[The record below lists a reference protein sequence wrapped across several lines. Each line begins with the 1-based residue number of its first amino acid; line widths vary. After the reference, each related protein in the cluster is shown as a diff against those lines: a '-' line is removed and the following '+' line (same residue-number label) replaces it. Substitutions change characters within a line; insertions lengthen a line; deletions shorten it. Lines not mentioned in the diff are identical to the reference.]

1 MSSRVSIFQT
11 TTVLRLESIFTQ
23 LLFRHA
29 LRIRMQDD
37 KSKSTSEAGPSSAH
51 EPKLIPDL
59 TEELPA
65 QGHQI
70 TEGTTIETAPVSGY
84 SNLSSAAEIN
94 DAAEEAPEKQASL
107 VGRITTLMS
116 ADIDQMMDARDIFL
130 VAIYAPLQIVLGTV
144 FLYQILSW
152 SALVGMLASFLTL
165 PLPGM
170 LAKLLNSAQADL
182 MKLTDQRVQ
191 AVTEALTTLR
201 LVKTFAWESK
211 VKQQL
216 AEKRDAEI
224 RAIKKTKILNIMIQ
238 TVVFMSPVLPMALTY
253 GLYAGVEHKALTAA
267 KVFSSISVFDMLRMQ
282 QYILVDQVYKLITV
296 RVSLQ
301 RFDEFLQHTRL
312 LDRFDFGIRQTT
324 SKPAKPEDAAEQDI
338 SILNC
343 DFAWQRGEEKDDAN
357 SSDHSFRL
365 IVGSLKFPLGQ
376 TTIVSG
382 PSGSGKSSLL
392 M

>member
-1 MSSRVSIFQT
+1 
-11 TTVLRLESIFTQ
+11 
-23 LLFRHA
+23 
-29 LRIRMQDD
+29 MQDEA
-37 KSKSTSEAGPSSAH
+37 SKPTDGLEASSAN

-59 TEELPA
+59 TEEMPGP
-65 QGHQI
+65 GHQI
-70 TEGTTIETAPVSGY
+70 TEGRTTEAAPA
-84 SNLSSAAEIN
+84 SSADVKQSPTGPSSVTPEKK
-94 DAAEEAPEKQASL
+94 PEKQASL

-116 ADIDQMMDARDIFL
+116 ADIDQIMGARDLLLLL
-130 VAIYAPLQIVLGTV
+130 VYAPLQIVLGLL

-152 SALVGMLASFLTL
+152 SALVGLSASFLTL

-170 LAKLLNSAQADL
+170 LAKMLNSAQADL

-224 RAIKKTKILNIMIQ
+224 RAIKKTKVINIMIQ

-282 QYILVDQVYKLITV
+282 QYLLVDEVYKLITV

-312 LDRFDFGIRQTT
+312 LDRFGLGHRWTT
-324 SKPAKPEDAAEQDI
+324 SKATKTEESAEQDI
-338 SILNC
+338 SIRNC
-343 DFAWQRGEEKDDAN
+343 DFAWQKGEEKDGAN
-357 SSDHSFRL
+357 PSDDSFRL
-365 IVGSLKFPLGQ
+365 IVGNLKIPLGQ
-376 TTIVSG
+376 TTLING
-382 PSGSGKSSLL
+382 ATGCGKTSLL

>member
-1 MSSRVSIFQT
+1 
-11 TTVLRLESIFTQ
+11 
-23 LLFRHA
+23 
-29 LRIRMQDD
+29 MQDD
-37 KSKSTSEAGPSSAH
+37 TKKTTERAAATDL

-65 QGHQI
+65 QGHQV
-70 TEGTTIETAPVSGY
+70 TEAATTEAAPATADAKQSRA
-84 SNLSSAAEIN
+84 SSATT
-94 DAAEEAPEKQASL
+94 PEKQASL

-116 ADIDQMMDARDIFL
+116 ADIDQLMDSRDIFL
-130 VAIYAPLQIVLGTV
+130 VVIYAPLQIVLGTI

-152 SALVGMLASFLTL
+152 SALVGMLASFITL

-170 LAKLLNSAQADL
+170 LAKLLNSAQGDL
-182 MKLTDQRVQ
+182 MKQTDARVQ

-201 LVKTFAWESK
+201 LVKMFAWESK

-224 RAIKKTKILNIMIQ
+224 RAIKKTKILNIIIQ
-238 TVVFMSPVLPMALTY
+238 SVVFMSPVLPMALTY

-267 KVFSSISVFDMLRMQ
+267 KVFSSVSVYDMIRMQ

-301 RFDEFLQHTRL
+301 RFDEFLRGTRL
-312 LDRFDFGIRQTT
+312 LDRFQSRDQRPVSQPVKTESSVQDICIRDCDFTWQ
-324 SKPAKPEDAAEQDI
+324 KAEEDDDATAAE
-338 SILNC
+338 
-343 DFAWQRGEEKDDAN
+343 
-357 SSDHSFRL
+357 FRL
-365 IVGSLKFPLGQ
+365 TVGSLSIPLGQ
-376 TTIVSG
+376 TTLVCG